1 MLFFCYAIASSRS
14 YGGTCTVL
22 YVPGMLGGLCFLFLF
37 CYSFLGFFLI
47 IFFWVSACYIVVS
60 ESFQLSQQMAL
71 INILFVIDCV
81 WLYNRQQYPEA
92 HGGLMSF
99 KHKIKKKLLNRLFS
113 LFLREQSCALYYYI
127 VEENFLEKCNN
138 RRQRPGRRTEDKQ
151 SPGHRDSGSRN
162 KIRTK

>member
-22 YVPGMLGGLCFLFLF
+22 CTRHARGAYVF
-37 CYSFLGFFLI
+37 SFYFVSFWVFFFI

-60 ESFQLSQQMAL
+60 ESFQLSQKMAL
-71 INILFVIDCV
+71 INIWFVIDCV
-81 WLYNRQQYPEA
+81 WQQRATISRSPWTDELQA
-92 HGGLMSF
+92 QN
-99 KHKIKKKLLNRLFS
+99 KKKLLNRFS
-113 LFLREQSCALYYYI
+113 LFLREQSCSLYYYI
-127 VEENFLEKCNN
+127 VEENFLEKCNK

>member
-1 MLFFCYAIASSRS
+1 MYPACSGAYVFSFYFVIVFWVFF
-14 YGGTCTVL
+14 
-22 YVPGMLGGLCFLFLF
+22 F
-37 CYSFLGFFLI
+37 I

-81 WLYNRQQYPEA
+81 WLQQATISRSPWTDELQAQNKKEA
-92 HGGLMSF
+92 
-99 KHKIKKKLLNRLFS
+99 LLNRLFS